1 MIQSMTAFGSGM
13 AESTHGQLTVE
24 LRSVNSRYLDIHMR
38 IPDEMRF
45 LETALR
51 NLISK
56 QISRGKVDVR
66 VSYHQHATTLI
77 ASLDNEYLQTMAQQL
92 AAIRA
97 IMPDV
102 TAPSLMELLQTA
114 ATQSTA
120 ATDTELW
127 TTLCDQA
134 CHQALQQ
141 LQQARQREGERLAQM
156 MLEITSEAQS
166 IADEA
171 QQRLPAILEKHQE
184 QITKRLHDSLR
195 QLSPKGFAQ
204 ISGEELTARIA
215 QEASLFSMRSD
226 IAEELDRLRSHIKEV
241 QDLLNTPAQGS
252 HGKRLDF
259 LCQEMNREANTLGSK
274 AAALDIT
281 NAAINLKLLIDQLRE
296 QAQNIE

>member
-1 MIQSMTAFGSGM
+1 MIHSMTAFGSGM
-13 AESTHGQLTVE
+13 AESAQGQLTVE

-38 IPDEMRF
+38 LPDEMRF
-45 LETALR
+45 LETTLR
-51 NLISK
+51 DHIGK
-56 QISRGKVDVR
+56 QLSRGKVDVR
-66 VSYHQHATTLI
+66 LSYHQHAALLVP
-77 ASLDNEYLQTMAQQL
+77 SPDNEYLQAIAQQL
-92 AAIRA
+92 ATIRA

-114 ATQSTA
+114 TAQSTA
-120 ATDTELW
+120 SRDMESW
-127 TTLCDQA
+127 TALCTQA
-134 CHQALQQ
+134 CHQGLQQ
-141 LQQARQREGERLAQM
+141 LQQARQREGQRLAQM
-156 MLEITSEAQS
+156 MLSITNEAQG
-166 IADEA
+166 IVEDT
-171 QQRLPAILEKHQE
+171 QQRLPTILQKHQE
-184 QITKRLHDSLR
+184 QITKRLHDTLS

-226 IAEELDRLRSHIKEV
+226 IAEELDRLRSHIEEV
-241 QDLLNTPAQGS
+241 QALLDQPPKGS

-281 NAAINLKLLIDQLRE
+281 QAAINLKLLIDQLRE

>member
-1 MIQSMTAFGSGM
+1 
-13 AESTHGQLTVE
+13 
-24 LRSVNSRYLDIHMR
+24 
-38 IPDEMRF
+38 
-45 LETALR
+45 
-51 NLISK
+51 
-56 QISRGKVDVR
+56 
-66 VSYHQHATTLI
+66 
-77 ASLDNEYLQTMAQQL
+77 NEYLQTMAQQL
-92 AAIRA
+92 AAIRT

-195 QLSPKGFAQ
+195 QLSPK
-204 ISGEELTARIA
+204 
-215 QEASLFSMRSD
+215 
-226 IAEELDRLRSHIKEV
+226 
-241 QDLLNTPAQGS
+241 
-252 HGKRLDF
+252 
-259 LCQEMNREANTLGSK
+259 
-274 AAALDIT
+274 
-281 NAAINLKLLIDQLRE
+281 
-296 QAQNIE
+296 